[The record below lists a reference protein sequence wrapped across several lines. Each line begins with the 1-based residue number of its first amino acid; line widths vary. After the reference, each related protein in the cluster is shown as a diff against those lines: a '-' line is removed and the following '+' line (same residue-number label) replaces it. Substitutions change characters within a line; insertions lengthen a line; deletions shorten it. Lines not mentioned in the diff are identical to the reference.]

1 MKKKPSLF
9 QKILAHHQGGTFLFL
24 VIFLFLSLLIRLTL
38 LIKSNTLIDW
48 NITALLGVFTWGLI
62 YDFIAAS
69 YCAIPLVLYL
79 ALVPE
84 RLLRHKLHQVLFV
97 VFFFSVIYM
106 LLFDAAAEWVFWD
119 EFGVRFNFIAVDYL
133 VYTKEVIGNIFES
146 YPMPAIF
153 GGLLLLTGIFFY
165 FFYKTGWIK
174 IWGQAGKTPW
184 KSRLIYAAGLIMLPI
199 VFFAVVDESMVP
211 CFDNNYNRE
220 LARNGLYSL
229 FAAFRNNELDYCAFY
244 PTEDNEKDFQRL
256 RTILKNDDASFLSK
270 DTVDITR
277 FVKHEDAPKHYNI
290 IQITVESLSSKYLGV
305 FGNSEN
311 LTPNIDILAK
321 EGILFTN
328 FHATGTRTVRGME
341 ALTLS
346 LPPTPGRSIVKR
358 PHNEH
363 LFSLGS
369 LFKNRGYDTVFL
381 YGGHGY
387 FDNMNYFFG
396 NNGYRVVDR
405 ASVSKE
411 DVTFANIW
419 GACDEDLFKW
429 VLREADNAYADGN
442 PFYHFVM
449 TTSNHRPFTYPEER
463 INIPSHTGRRGGVKY
478 TDYAIGEF
486 MRKAREKP
494 WFDNTVFVIVADHCG
509 SSAGKTDLPV
519 KKYEIPL
526 IIYNPKIFA
535 PQQVSKLCSQID
547 FPPTLLALM
556 GWSYKSRFYG
566 KDIFQ
571 MKPDQER
578 ALIANYQMLGLMKG
592 DNLVILKPLRQ
603 KSFFHVNRDT
613 GNATPCSNDN
623 KLLHNALAYYQSASY
638 LVSHYLYTEFH
649 EIQNSPD
656 SQHAGA
662 LRHSASL

>member
-1 MKKKPSLF
+1 MKKKVLLF
-9 QKILAHHQGGTFLFL
+9 QKILSHHQGGTLLFFVLFL
-24 VIFLFLSLLIRLTL
+24 VLSLLIRLAL
-38 LIKSNTLIDW
+38 LIKSYTLIDW
-48 NITALLGVFTWGLI
+48 KIAAFSGVFTWGFI

-84 RLLRHKLHQVLFV
+84 RLFRHKLHQA
-97 VFFFSVIYM
+97 FFAFFYFTVIYM

-153 GGLLLLTGIFFY
+153 GGLLLLTGVFFY
-165 FFYKTGWIK
+165 VFYKTGWLRL
-174 IWGQAGKTPW
+174 WWQARKTPW
-184 KSRLIYAAGLIMLPI
+184 KSRLTQAAGLIMLPI
-199 VFFAVVDESMVP
+199 VFFAVVDEGMVP
-211 CFDNNYNRE
+211 SFDNNYNRE
-220 LARNGLYSL
+220 LARNGIYSL
-229 FAAFRNNELDYCAFY
+229 FAAFRNNELDYGTFY

-256 RTILKNDDASFLSK
+256 RTILKNDDASFLSE
-270 DTVDITR
+270 DAVDITR
-277 FVKHEDAPKHYNI
+277 FVKHDGVPKRYNI
-290 IQITVESLSSKYLGV
+290 VQITVESLSSKYLGV

-369 LFKNRGYDTVFL
+369 VFKDRGYDTVFL
-381 YGGHGY
+381 YSGYGY
-387 FDNMNYFFG
+387 FDNMNYFFS

-405 ASVSKE
+405 SSVPKE

-429 VLREADNAYADGN
+429 VLREADKAYADGN

-449 TTSNHRPFTYPEER
+449 TTSNHRPFTYPDER
-463 INIPSHTGRRGGVKY
+463 IDIPSHTGRRGGIKY

-494 WFDNTVFVIVADHCG
+494 WFDNTIFVIVADHCA
-509 SSAGKTDLPV
+509 SSAGKTDLP
-519 KKYEIPL
+519 
-526 IIYNPKIFA
+526 
-535 PQQVSKLCSQID
+535 
-547 FPPTLLALM
+547 
-556 GWSYKSRFYG
+556 
-566 KDIFQ
+566 
-571 MKPDQER
+571 DQ
-578 ALIANYQMLGLMKG
+578 K
-592 DNLVILKPLRQ
+592 V
-603 KSFFHVNRDT
+603 
-613 GNATPCSNDN
+613 
-623 KLLHNALAYYQSASY
+623 
-638 LVSHYLYTEFH
+638 
-649 EIQNSPD
+649 
-656 SQHAGA
+656 
-662 LRHSASL
+662 